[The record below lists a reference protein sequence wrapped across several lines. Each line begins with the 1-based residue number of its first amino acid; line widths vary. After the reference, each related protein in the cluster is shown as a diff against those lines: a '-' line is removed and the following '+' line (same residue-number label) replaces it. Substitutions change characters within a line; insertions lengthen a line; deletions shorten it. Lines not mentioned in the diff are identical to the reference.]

1 MSELKEIILNTL
13 VAAAF
18 LAAIYMFIVFCL
30 SI

>member
-13 VAAAF
+13 VAAASMAVSYF
-18 LAAIYMFIVFCL
+18 FIVFFL

>member
-13 VAAAF
+13 VAAASMAAVYF
-18 LAAIYMFIVFCL
+18 LIVFFL